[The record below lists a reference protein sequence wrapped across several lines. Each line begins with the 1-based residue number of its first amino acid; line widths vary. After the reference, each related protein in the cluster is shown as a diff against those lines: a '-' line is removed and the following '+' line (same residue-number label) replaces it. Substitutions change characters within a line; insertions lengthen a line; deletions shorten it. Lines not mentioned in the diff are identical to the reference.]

1 MTPFPWAAAE
11 ATQIQL
17 DLHRAGLDRVVA
29 SLTLMEWKERGLYSA
44 ASAASSVG

>member
-1 MTPFPWAAAE
+1 MTPFPRPAAD
-11 ATQIQL
+11 ATPIQL

-29 SLTLMEWKERGLYSA
+29 SLTMMAWKARSLYCA